1 MAQPRRSCSDTV
13 GALAPSPPPPPT
25 PEGPIDD
32 RRQRLIRVGLRD
44 FDGNL
49 DPEYEE
55 SCTIFGAVATPSPAS
70 GEPTIDSARFQ
81 AIMRQRVPDWSAR
94 ALHAAFLAADV
105 DQSTLVNRH
114 EFAFLRRALETFD
127 PARDARIDEL
137 IEIRCRACF
146 ATHMSSPNELNAAA
160 CRALVRDLS
169 GRSSHVDPLLTTLG
183 WPLND
188 TAAPITYAQ
197 FAQAARQGGTLMTLA
212 SLNIADLP
220 ATEPTPSLRVD
231 DRHVI
236 MHQTYHRGPAHGF
249 GEAVSAPQGPAAVCP
264 EMHLDTDLRPEAGE
278 DWRGALAAPRGTERF
293 MIAQLV
299 VENARALSNEIS
311 AQPDVDHAAWM
322 PNGTALE
329 RLLRGAPGHLSVVHM
344 IGRLCQDVQRIA
356 TAQPMVVQVPAP
368 AKVFG
373 DIHGQLRDLLM
384 LFSTTGD
391 GFPSHQ
397 GGGWSPTA
405 CKRPPRRSTSP
416 QVWLPLSPWR

>member
-94 ALHAAFLAADV
+94 ALHAAFQAADV
-105 DQSTLVNRH
+105 DRSTLLNRH
-114 EFAFLRRALETFD
+114 EFAMLRRALETFD
-127 PARDARIDEL
+127 PARDAANNDL
-137 IEIRCRACF
+137 LEIRCRALF
-146 ATHMSSPNELNAAA
+146 ATHMSSDNELNAAA
-160 CRALVRDLS
+160 RRALVRDLS
-169 GRSSHVDPLLTTLG
+169 GRSSHVDCVLATLG
-183 WPLND
+183 SPWDD
-188 TAAPITYAQ
+188 TAAPMTYAQ
-197 FAQAARQGGTLMTLA
+197 FFQAVQQGTLMTRA
-212 SLNIADLP
+212 SLNIADPP
-220 ATEPTPSLRVD
+220 ATERMPSLRVD
-231 DRHVI
+231 SRHVFMPQALPPI
-236 MHQTYHRGPAHGF
+236 SLLPQRGISLPL
-249 GEAVSAPQGPAAVCP
+249 GPAAVAP
-264 EMHLDTDLRPEAGE
+264 EMRLDPELLSEAGD

-293 MIAQLV
+293 GIAQLV

-384 LFSTTGD
+384 LFSTTGY
-391 GFPSHQ
+391 GFPSHH
-397 GGGWSPTA
+397 GGGWSPSA